1 MKMSPLPIFLASAV
15 AILACLD
22 RAGAA
27 DGKGFRFPGGDAES
41 GREAFIALNCI
52 QCHTVAKTEL
62 PDPKTPRRI
71 ELNLGGQL
79 RFASN
84 YEKLVV
90 AMTNPRHVVAE
101 QYRAIL
107 TRAEAAGGIDPVM
120 PDLTRDMS
128 ARQLMDLTAF
138 LDAAYRS
145 AQPEYGK

>member
-1 MKMSPLPIFLASAV
+1 MKTPSIPVLIAAFASLAGLV
-15 AILACLD
+15 P
-22 RAGAA
+22 AGAE
-27 DGKGFRFPGGDAES
+27 DSKGFRFPGGEVEN

-79 RFASN
+79 RFATN

-128 ARQLMDLTAF
+128 ARQLMDLAAF
-138 LDAAYRS
+138 LDSAYKAAL
-145 AQPEYGK
+145 PDYGK

>member
-1 MKMSPLPIFLASAV
+1 MKTASIPVLIAAFASLAGLV
-15 AILACLD
+15 P
-22 RAGAA
+22 AGAE
-27 DGKGFRFPGGDAES
+27 DSKGFRFPGGEVEN

-79 RFASN
+79 RFATN

-128 ARQLMDLTAF
+128 ARQLMDLAAF
-138 LDAAYRS
+138 LDSAYKAAL
-145 AQPEYGK
+145 PDYGK